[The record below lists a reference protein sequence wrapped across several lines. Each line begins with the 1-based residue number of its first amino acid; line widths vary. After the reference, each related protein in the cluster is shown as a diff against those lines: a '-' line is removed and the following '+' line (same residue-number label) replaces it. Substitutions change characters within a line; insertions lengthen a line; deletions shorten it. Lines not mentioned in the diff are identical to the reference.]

1 METERKILDILDDQI
16 AQLFCQRMEVID
28 RIARIK
34 FDQRSS
40 VYRPERE
47 KQVTDRLLSQN
58 GDKYADELLAL
69 YKVIFEQSRRRQ
81 EKLIRELEG
90 RI

>member
-1 METERKILDILDDQI
+1 MEAERKMLDSLDDQI

-34 FDQRSS
+34 FEQRSS

-47 KQVTDRLLSQN
+47 KQVTDRLLLQN
-58 GDKYADELLAL
+58 GDKYEKELRAL
-69 YKVIFEQSRRRQ
+69 YGVIFEQSRDRQ
-81 EKLIRELEG
+81 EKLMKALEG
-90 RI
+90 KI